1 MRVYEDLLSERAREI
16 RAHLDLIAELNDAA
30 VARLGIAKLER
41 VETEHVEILKS
52 GFLIHLYNVV
62 EAVMDVILFEVANAA
77 VQHPPERWS
86 SLVRREWARSRAGV
100 ERDVTSDQRLDRTTR
115 ILDEA
120 ITGALDVDFRIV
132 RSGNW
137 SNDEIVRISDRLG
150 CTLEID
156 TDVVVH
162 ACDIPFQDNLAPMK
176 FVRHK
181 RNRLAHGNET
191 FSSGSMLLSPMDLE
205 RLYEPVVSYMTSVA
219 SSYSDYLDKQVF
231 LQEPI
236 AA

>member
-1 MRVYEDLLSERAREI
+1 MKVYEDLLAERTREI
-16 RAHLDLIAELNDAA
+16 RAHLDLITELNDAA
-30 VARLGIAKLER
+30 VARLGIANLAR

-62 EAVMDVILFEVANAA
+62 EAVMDVILIEVAKAI
-77 VQHPPERWS
+77 VKYPPERWS

-100 ERDVTSDQRLDRTTR
+100 ERDLASNKRLGRTTK

-120 ITGALDVDFRIV
+120 ITGALAVDFRIATP
-132 RSGNW
+132 GNW
-137 SNDEIVRISDRLG
+137 SNDEVVKISDRLG
-150 CTLEID
+150 CTLEIAP
-156 TDVVVH
+156 DVVSH
-162 ACDIPFQDNLAPMK
+162 ACDVPFQDNFAPMK

-191 FSSGSMLLSPMDLE
+191 FSSGSMLLTPMDLD
-205 RLYEPVVSYMTSVA
+205 RLCEPVVNYMESVA
-219 SSYSDYLDKQVF
+219 SSYSGYLDNQVF
-231 LQEPI
+231 LREHI